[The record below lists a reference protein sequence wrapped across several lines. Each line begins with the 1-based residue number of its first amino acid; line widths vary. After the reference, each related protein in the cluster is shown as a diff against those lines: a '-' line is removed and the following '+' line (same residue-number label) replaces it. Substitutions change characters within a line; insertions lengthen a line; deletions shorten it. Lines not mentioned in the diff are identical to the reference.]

1 MKSEDARL
9 YYALLDLSIPD
20 SWDDV
25 VGGYVSYKLTQ
36 VEQTYIIKNRI
47 GLNKLDEF
55 IEKAKFYFADTKTV
69 YYKHSKWTTTSIK
82 ALDVDDALST
92 IGWQFSNNLTK

>member
-20 SWDDV
+20 LWDDV

-55 IEKAKFYFADTKTV
+55 IE
-69 YYKHSKWTTTSIK
+69 SIK
-82 ALDVDDALST
+82 ELDVDDALST